1 MTRSGRAC
9 NLAARTFIAGGL
21 IGLALACPVAARAD
35 SDVPVQDRQR
45 NRRETV
51 NAEPTR
57 MAPAT
62 PPRMLLCGTVVY
74 ADGAPASAWVR
85 VEGSEALARVGI
97 GQQVLGWTVTQITER
112 QVVLSLDDRSATFP
126 LNYAVNQGERQGFTQ
141 PTAIA
146 RPNGE
151 QRPAAPQR
159 PRRVFERNA
168 AGILR
173 SHLVKNSSAD
183 DD

>member
-1 MTRSGRAC
+1 MIRSRRAC
-9 NLAARTFIAGGL
+9 NLAARTFIVGGM
-21 IGLALACPVAARAD
+21 IGLALGRPMAAKAD
-35 SDVPVQDRQR
+35 SDAPVQDRQR
-45 NRRETV
+45 GSRESV
-51 NAEPTR
+51 SAE
-57 MAPAT
+57 AA

-85 VEGSEALARVGI
+85 VEGSEALARVGV

-126 LNYAVNQGERQGFTQ
+126 LNYAVNQSERQPFTQ

-146 RPNGE
+146 RPNDE
-151 QRPAAPQR
+151 QRPAPHQR
-159 PRRVFERNA
+159 LHRVFERNA

-183 DD
+183 DN